1 MSNKLLLW
9 IKWNEYYFNP
19 FDYVSSPNSLWYS
32 DVEKG
37 IEDTIN
43 FLLDTIN
50 EQGIWEP
57 NFSWGVDS
65 DISRQVTENWKGY
78 LTVKRAKTLL
88 NFGRI
93 EL

>member
-1 MSNKLLLW
+1 M
-9 IKWNEYYFNP
+9 P
-19 FDYVSSPNSLWYS
+19 DSLWHN

-37 IEDTIN
+37 IEDTID

-50 EQGIWEP
+50 EQGVWEP

-65 DISRQVTENWKGY
+65 DISRQVTKNWKGY
-78 LTVKRAKTLL
+78 LAVKRAKALH

-93 EL
+93 EP